1 MAGIYVH
8 IPFCASRCI
17 YCDFYSTTR
26 LEARQRYVMALC
38 RELELRRDEIQQ
50 KAETVYVG
58 GGTPSQL
65 SADELR
71 HLFDCID
78 TGAATEV
85 TLECNPDDVTPT
97 FARLIGELPV
107 NRVSMGAQTFCD
119 ERLRLLRRRHTAAQ
133 VERAVGLLRDAGI
146 GNISIDLIYGLPGE
160 LLDDWHQDIDRTLSL
175 KPEHISAYAL
185 MYEEGTVLHN
195 MLDKGQVEETDEE
208 LSLRMYADLTDRLQE
223 AGYEHYEIS
232 NFARRAS
239 TTPSADRR
247 SFRSLHNS
255 NYWNH
260 TPYLG
265 IGASAHSF
273 NGQRRQWNVSDID
286 TYMAGIE
293 RGKPVFE
300 YEVIDEDTFYN
311 EQIMTSLRT
320 CEGLRLDSLEP
331 SMRSFCLE
339 QAKRYIDDGLL
350 IHEGDRLVLSR
361 RGVFVSNMIMSELMK
376 A

>member
-26 LEARQRYVMALC
+26 LEARKRYVRALC
-38 RELELRRDEIQQ
+38 SELEQRRNEPQQ
-50 KAETVYVG
+50 KVETVYVG

-71 HLFDCID
+71 LLFDHID
-78 TGAATEV
+78 TEAATEV
-85 TLECNPDDVTPT
+85 TLECNPDDVTPSL
-97 FARLIGELPV
+97 ARLIGELPV

-160 LLDDWHQDIDRTLSL
+160 QLDDWHQDIDRTLAL

-185 MYEEGTVLHN
+185 MYEEGTVLHA
-195 MLDKGQVEETDEE
+195 MLAKGQVEETDEE
-208 LSLRMYADLTDRLQE
+208 LSLRMYADLTDRLRE

-232 NFARRAS
+232 NFAREVPA
-239 TTPSADRR
+239 TPFAAGR
-247 SFRSLHNS
+247 SYRSLHNS

-273 NGQRRQWNVSDID
+273 NGERRQWNVSDID
-286 TYMAGIE
+286 TYMEGIE
-293 RGKPVFE
+293 MGKPVFD

-320 CEGLRLDSLEP
+320 CEGLMLDSLEP
-331 SMRSFCLE
+331 SRRSFCLK
-339 QAKRYIDDGLL
+339 QAKRFIDDGLL
-350 IHEGDRLVLSR
+350 IHEGNRLVLSR

-376 A
+376 T